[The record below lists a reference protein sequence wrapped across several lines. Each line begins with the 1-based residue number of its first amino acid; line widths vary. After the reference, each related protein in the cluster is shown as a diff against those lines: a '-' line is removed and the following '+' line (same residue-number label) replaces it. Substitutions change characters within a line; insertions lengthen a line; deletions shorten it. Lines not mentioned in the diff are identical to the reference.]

1 MAKLPRGTLCKP
13 RIRPGRLFVF
23 LTSGVLAIAAAMAP
37 PTVRVALAQDARPI
51 EEVVTIGTRGT
62 TERSVTETAVPV
74 DIISSEEIMQSG
86 ITETA
91 RLLQMLAPSFNF
103 STSTISDGTDIVRPA
118 TLRGLGPDQTLVLVN
133 GKRRHNSAL
142 MHVNGSI
149 GRGTAG
155 VDLNAIPPSAIS
167 RIEIM
172 RDGASAQYGSDA
184 IAGVINIIL
193 KDQTDSW
200 DFLAYTG
207 ETFEGDGSQVQVGIN
222 GGFAIGG
229 DGFVNLTL
237 EYRDREASNRAGPDM
252 RQQYNFLEQIQNN
265 ADLQRSV
272 PTMDDGMGGTVL
284 DPTGNDGDPYCDP
297 GPPLN
302 MDPGAG
308 LFAFTTCTNDP
319 LESSFNRNNHRYG
332 DPDSENLYF
341 WLNSAIPMGDD
352 DSEFYFF
359 GGIAQREGESGGFY
373 RRAEDARA
381 VLSINPNGFLPLI
394 TTNVDDLSFSAG
406 FRTMMGE
413 WQSDTSLTVGE
424 NTFEFIIKNSNNVT
438 LGPASPTTAN
448 AGELTFGQITANW
461 DLIRSMDWGWH
472 DTVDVS
478 FGLEYRNDH
487 YEINAGDF
495 TSWANGANDDDNVTT
510 VPAPCV
516 QLGMPNPNNEA
527 WCHQFGGTAAPGI
540 QVFPGFRPSNEVDER
555 RDAIGIYGEIETMLT
570 DKFLFDVALRA
581 EDYSDFG
588 STINGKLAGRY
599 DINPAFG
606 LRGSLSSGFRA
617 PSLHQ
622 QWFNNTST
630 QFVTVAGVP
639 NTPVEVG
646 TFNNQSAVVQSG
658 FQAADL
664 EEETS
669 INLGLGF
676 TWLPNDQ
683 WNVSADLY
691 RIAIDDRIVIS
702 GRFSAEGTDAMGNA
716 CVIGTPPGMPGF
728 CPIAELLA
736 PFPGVSAAQFFS
748 NAIDTETTGLD
759 IVAQWQKVLDSGTRL
774 KATGSLNITETE
786 RDGPVQV
793 PPGLAMIPGASDV
806 LFSRQE
812 EIWLEE
818 AQPQE
823 HVNLAFE
830 YGRSKFTG
838 LIRANYFG
846 EVTSTESSSDPT
858 TDQTFGSA
866 TLVDL
871 DLGWDFGNGLDLHV
885 GGTNIF
891 DEIPDENIPA
901 NNFGGIFPFNR
912 RTTPFG
918 FNGGFYYIRATYSL
932 ER

>member
-1 MAKLPRGTLCKP
+1 MTELPRGT
-13 RIRPGRLFVF
+13 IRKTGRLFAY
-23 LTSGVLAIAAAMAP
+23 LSAGVLAIAATLGPLSM
-37 PTVRVALAQDARPI
+37 RVALAQEDLRPI
-51 EEVVTIGTRGT
+51 DEIVTIGTRSL
-62 TERSVTETAVPV
+62 TERSVTETSVPV
-74 DIISSEEIMQSG
+74 DIISSEEIMQTG

-155 VDLNAIPPSAIS
+155 ADLNAIPPTAIS

-207 ETFEGDGSQVQVGIN
+207 ETFEGDGSQVQASVN

-229 DGFVNLTL
+229 DGFVNMTL
-237 EYRDREASNRAGPDM
+237 EYRDRENTNRAGPDQ
-252 RQQYNFLEQIQNN
+252 RQQYNFIEQVLND

-272 PTMDDGMGGTVL
+272 PTMFDPLLMRDVL
-284 DPTGNDGDPYCDP
+284 DPTGNDSDPYCDP
-297 GPPLN
+297 GAPLN

-319 LESSFNRNNHRYG
+319 LEASFNRLNHRYG

-341 WLNSAIPMGDD
+341 WLNSAIPMGDG

-359 GGIAQREGESGGFY
+359 GGYSQREGESGGFY
-373 RRAEDARA
+373 RRAEDART

-394 TTNVDDLSFSAG
+394 TTNVDDISWSAG

-413 WQSDTSLTVGE
+413 WQSDTSLTLGE
-424 NTFEFIIKNSNNVT
+424 NTFEFIIENSNNVT
-438 LGPASPTTAN
+438 LGGSSPTVAN

-472 DTVDVS
+472 DAVDVS

-487 YEINAGDF
+487 YEINAGEF
-495 TSWANGANDDDNVTT
+495 ASWANGANDDDDTST
-510 VPAPCV
+510 VPAPCAL
-516 QLGMPNPNNEA
+516 QGTPNLAGDPF
-527 WCHQFGGTAAPGI
+527 CHQFGGTAAAGI

-570 DKFLFDVALRA
+570 DNFLFGFALRL

-588 STINGKLAGRY
+588 STINGKLTGRY
-599 DINPAFG
+599 DFNPAFA
-606 LRGSLSSGFRA
+606 LRGSLSTGFRA

-630 QFVTVAGVP
+630 QFVTVGGVP
-639 NTPVEVG
+639 NVPVEVG
-646 TFNNQSAVVQSG
+646 TFNNQSSVVRQG
-658 FQAADL
+658 FQGAEL

-669 INLGLGF
+669 TNIGLGF

-683 WNVSADLY
+683 WNVSVDAY
-691 RIAIDDRIVIS
+691 RIAIDDRIVVS
-702 GRFSAEGTDAMGNA
+702 GRFTAEGTDAMGNPCMSGA
-716 CVIGTPPGMPGF
+716 APGTPGF
-728 CPIAELLA
+728 CPIRDLLA
-736 PFPGVSAAQFFS
+736 PFAGVNAAQFFS
-748 NAIDTETTGLD
+748 NAIDTETTGID
-759 IVAQWQKVLDSGTRL
+759 IVAQWQTVLDSGTTL
-774 KATGSLNITETE
+774 KATGSLNVTETE
-786 RDGPVQV
+786 RDGPVKV
-793 PPGLAMIPGASDV
+793 PAGLAMIPGASDV

-818 AQPQE
+818 AQPGE
-823 HVNLAFE
+823 HLNLAFE

-838 LIRANYFG
+838 LVRANYFG
-846 EVTSTESSSDPT
+846 EVTSTESSTNPAL
-858 TDQTFGSA
+858 DQTFSSA

-871 DLGWDFGNGLDLHV
+871 DLGYNFGNGLDLHV
-885 GGTNIF
+885 GGNNIF
-891 DEIPDENIPA
+891 DEEPDENIAA

-918 FNGGFYYIRATYSL
+918 YNGGFYYIRLTYSL
-932 ER
+932 EQ